1 MPLSE
6 TTGHSQASLGQSLVG
21 SLLFSPWSL
30 HAQGFFFFP
39 ALQES
44 VSPVLCKFWR
54 PYGGVNCDLLREG
67 LCHTQVC
74 CTQSPCPCGRP
85 LMTLTSAGDTQ
96 KQLRL
101 SLCGVSGSDVQGSF
115 ELSQHL
121 WWVWGLILNMI
132 LTLLPSLW
140 GFSFVLRHGISL
152 FGGIQH
158 SPVDGC
164 SAMSCNFGVLATED
178 EYTLPS

>member
-1 MPLSE
+1 
-6 TTGHSQASLGQSLVG
+6 
-21 SLLFSPWSL
+21 
-30 HAQGFFFFP
+30 
-39 ALQES
+39 
-44 VSPVLCKFWR
+44 
-54 PYGGVNCDLLREG
+54 
-67 LCHTQVC
+67 
-74 CTQSPCPCGRP
+74 
-85 LMTLTSAGDTQ
+85 MTLASAGDTQ

-121 WWVWGLILNMI
+121 WGVWGLIPHAI
-132 LTLLPSLW
+132 LPLLPSCW
-140 GFSFVLRHGISL
+140 GFSFARGCEVS
-152 FGGIQH
+152 FFCGIQH